1 MCLIGVTVLCVIGEA
16 VAVMSGIE
24 MNELKTKVIASNNKI
39 RVNNFSIG
47 RLH

>member
-1 MCLIGVTVLCVIGEA
+1 
-16 VAVMSGIE
+16 MSGIE
-24 MNELKTKVIASNNKI
+24 MNELKTKLVVIVSNNKI